1 MIGGSAAQSSTMQS
15 FDAAFGVE
23 HEKGDNA
30 FEFRSPDKRNHILY
44 FFCPLLFTYSTSVV
58 LRNLTDM

>member
-23 HEKGDNA
+23 HEKGDKIWNKC
-30 FEFRSPDKRNHILY
+30 FR
-44 FFCPLLFTYSTSVV
+44 V
-58 LRNLTDM
+58 